1 MQKLQSRIKAVE
13 KAMEEEINKLV
24 LQEDSYKG
32 KQEVNVMNEIEEMKP
47 PQGSPSQKGR
57 DMEKKVRGSSVSDVK
72 PEAVAADVKKV
83 GILMKDIPLDQ
94 GSGSGS
100 GSSSFRLHRRVNK
113 GTERTDDQM
122 LELWETAEKNGLN
135 RTVKVSQKPA
145 ISVIERGLVSAESES
160 MKRKTDHPQ
169 SGSCDIEKE
178 LGVDKLELS
187 PSIKESQHQE
197 TYNRKILD
205 RLASDANKLTN
216 LHTTVQNLKRK
227 LEGSKKSRKAK
238 DVDLDTVKE
247 QLQEVQET
255 VVQLVDLNCQLMR
268 NVEESSSRPSTPE
281 GKVSSSGE
289 LKEGGPSIIRRRK
302 ICEQARK
309 GSEKIGRLQLEV
321 QKIEYIL
328 LRLED
333 EKKSKGKSRFS
344 RSRTGIILRDFIYN
358 GRKNS
363 GKKKKTQMCG
373 CFKPNNNSE
382 SRMM

>member
-1 MQKLQSRIKAVE
+1 MPTGVKDLQKLQSRIKAVE

-24 LQEDSYKG
+24 LQDSYKG
-32 KQEVNVMNEIEEMKP
+32 RQQVNVMNEIEEMK

-57 DMEKKVRGSSVSDVK
+57 DMEKKVRGSSLSDVK
-72 PEAVAADVKKV
+72 PEAAADVKKV

-94 GSGSGS
+94 GSGS
-100 GSSSFRLHRRVNK
+100 SSFRLHRRVK

-122 LELWETAEKNGLN
+122 LELWETAENSGLN

-145 ISVIERGLVSAESES
+145 ISVIERGLVTAQSES

-216 LHTTVQNLKRK
+216 LHMTVQNLTRK

-255 VVQLVDLNCQLMR
+255 VIQLVDLNSQLMR
-268 NVEESSSRPSTPE
+268 NVEESSRPSTPE

-289 LKEGGPSIIRRRK
+289 LKEGPSIIRRRK
-302 ICEQARK
+302 ISEQARK

>member
-24 LQEDSYKG
+24 LQDSYKG
-32 KQEVNVMNEIEEMKP
+32 KQQVNVMNEIEEMK

-57 DMEKKVRGSSVSDVK
+57 DMEKEVRGSSLSDVK
-72 PEAVAADVKKV
+72 PEAAADVKKV

-94 GSGSGS
+94 GSGS
-100 GSSSFRLHRRVNK
+100 SSFRLHRRVK
-113 GTERTDDQM
+113 GTERADDQM
-122 LELWETAEKNGLN
+122 LELWETAENSGLN

-145 ISVIERGLVSAESES
+145 ISVIERGLVTAQSES

-216 LHTTVQNLKRK
+216 LHMTVQNLNRK

-255 VVQLVDLNCQLMR
+255 VIQLVDLNSQLMR
-268 NVEESSSRPSTPE
+268 NVEESSRPSTPE

-289 LKEGGPSIIRRRK
+289 LKEGPSIIRRRK
-302 ICEQARK
+302 ISEQARK

>member
-1 MQKLQSRIKAVE
+1 MPTGVKDLQKLQSRIKAVE

-24 LQEDSYKG
+24 LQDSYKG
-32 KQEVNVMNEIEEMKP
+32 KQQVNVMNEIEEMK

-57 DMEKKVRGSSVSDVK
+57 DMEKKVRGSSLSDVK
-72 PEAVAADVKKV
+72 PEAAADVKKV

-94 GSGSGS
+94 GSGS
-100 GSSSFRLHRRVNK
+100 SSFRLHRRVK
-113 GTERTDDQM
+113 GTERADDQM
-122 LELWETAEKNGLN
+122 LELWETAENSGLN

-145 ISVIERGLVSAESES
+145 ISVIERGLVTAQSES

-216 LHTTVQNLKRK
+216 LHMTVQNLTRK

-255 VVQLVDLNCQLMR
+255 VIQLVDLNSQLMR
-268 NVEESSSRPSTPE
+268 NVEESSRPSTPE

-289 LKEGGPSIIRRRK
+289 LKEGPSIIRRRK
-302 ICEQARK
+302 ISEQARK

>member
-24 LQEDSYKG
+24 LQDSYKG
-32 KQEVNVMNEIEEMKP
+32 KQQVNVMNEIEEMK

-57 DMEKKVRGSSVSDVK
+57 DMEKKVRGSSLSDVK
-72 PEAVAADVKKV
+72 PEAAADVKKV

-94 GSGSGS
+94 GSGS
-100 GSSSFRLHRRVNK
+100 SSFRLHRRVK
-113 GTERTDDQM
+113 GTERADDQM
-122 LELWETAEKNGLN
+122 LELWETAENSGLN

-145 ISVIERGLVSAESES
+145 ISVIERGLVTAQSES

-216 LHTTVQNLKRK
+216 LHMTVQNLTRK

-255 VVQLVDLNCQLMR
+255 VIQLVDLNSQLMR
-268 NVEESSSRPSTPE
+268 NVEESSRPSTPE

-289 LKEGGPSIIRRRK
+289 LKEGPSIIRRRK
-302 ICEQARK
+302 ISEQARK

>member
-1 MQKLQSRIKAVE
+1 MPTGVKDLQKLQSRIKAVE

-24 LQEDSYKG
+24 LQDSYKG
-32 KQEVNVMNEIEEMKP
+32 KQQVNVMNEIEEMK

-57 DMEKKVRGSSVSDVK
+57 DMEKEVRGSSLSDVK
-72 PEAVAADVKKV
+72 PEAAADVKKV

-94 GSGSGS
+94 GSGS
-100 GSSSFRLHRRVNK
+100 SSFRLHRRVK
-113 GTERTDDQM
+113 GTERADDQM
-122 LELWETAEKNGLN
+122 LELWETAENSGLN

-145 ISVIERGLVSAESES
+145 ISVIERGLVTAQSES

-216 LHTTVQNLKRK
+216 LHMTVQNLKRK

-255 VVQLVDLNCQLMR
+255 VIQLVDLNSQLMR
-268 NVEESSSRPSTPE
+268 NVEESSRPSTPE

-289 LKEGGPSIIRRRK
+289 LKEGPSIIRRRK
-302 ICEQARK
+302 ISEQARK

>member
-24 LQEDSYKG
+24 LQDSYKG
-32 KQEVNVMNEIEEMKP
+32 KQQVNVMNEIEEMK

-57 DMEKKVRGSSVSDVK
+57 DMEKKVRGSSLSDVK
-72 PEAVAADVKKV
+72 PEAAADVKKV

-94 GSGSGS
+94 GSGS
-100 GSSSFRLHRRVNK
+100 SSFRLHRRVK
-113 GTERTDDQM
+113 GTERADDQM
-122 LELWETAEKNGLN
+122 LELWETAENSGLN

-145 ISVIERGLVSAESES
+145 ISVIERGLVTAQSES

-216 LHTTVQNLKRK
+216 LHMTVQNLNRK

-255 VVQLVDLNCQLMR
+255 VIQLVDLNSQLMR
-268 NVEESSSRPSTPE
+268 NVEESSRPSTPE

-289 LKEGGPSIIRRRK
+289 LKEGPSIIRRRK
-302 ICEQARK
+302 ISEQARK

>member
-1 MQKLQSRIKAVE
+1 MPTGVKDLQKLQSRIKAVE

-24 LQEDSYKG
+24 LQDSYKG
-32 KQEVNVMNEIEEMKP
+32 KQQVNVMNEIEEMK

-57 DMEKKVRGSSVSDVK
+57 DMEKKVRGSSLSDVK
-72 PEAVAADVKKV
+72 PEAAADVKKV

-94 GSGSGS
+94 GSGS
-100 GSSSFRLHRRVNK
+100 SSFRLHRRVK
-113 GTERTDDQM
+113 GTERADDQM
-122 LELWETAEKNGLN
+122 LELWETAENSGLN

-145 ISVIERGLVSAESES
+145 ISVIERGLVTAQSES

-216 LHTTVQNLKRK
+216 LHMTVQNLNRK

-255 VVQLVDLNCQLMR
+255 VIQLVDLNSQLMR
-268 NVEESSSRPSTPE
+268 NVEESSRPSTPE

-289 LKEGGPSIIRRRK
+289 LKEGPSIIRRRK
-302 ICEQARK
+302 ISEQARK

-333 EKKSKGKSRFS
+333 EKKSNGKSRFS

>member
-24 LQEDSYKG
+24 LQDSYKG
-32 KQEVNVMNEIEEMKP
+32 KQQVNVMNEIEEMK

-57 DMEKKVRGSSVSDVK
+57 DMEKKVRGSSLSDVK
-72 PEAVAADVKKV
+72 PEAAADVKKV

-94 GSGSGS
+94 GSGS
-100 GSSSFRLHRRVNK
+100 SSFRLHRRVK

-122 LELWETAEKNGLN
+122 LELWETAENSGLN

-145 ISVIERGLVSAESES
+145 ISVIERGLVTAQSES

-216 LHTTVQNLKRK
+216 LHMTVQNLTRK

-255 VVQLVDLNCQLMR
+255 VIQLVDLNSQLMR
-268 NVEESSSRPSTPE
+268 NVEESSRPSTPE

-289 LKEGGPSIIRRRK
+289 LKEGPSIIRRRK
-302 ICEQARK
+302 ISEQARK

>member
-1 MQKLQSRIKAVE
+1 MPTGVKDLQKLQSRIKAVE

-24 LQEDSYKG
+24 LQDSYKG
-32 KQEVNVMNEIEEMKP
+32 RQQVNVMNEIEEMK

-57 DMEKKVRGSSVSDVK
+57 DMEKKVRGSSLSDVK
-72 PEAVAADVKKV
+72 PEAAADVKKV

-94 GSGSGS
+94 GSGS
-100 GSSSFRLHRRVNK
+100 SSFRLHRRVK
-113 GTERTDDQM
+113 GTERADDQM
-122 LELWETAEKNGLN
+122 LELWETAENSGLN

-145 ISVIERGLVSAESES
+145 ISVIERGLVTAQSES

-216 LHTTVQNLKRK
+216 LHMTVQNLTRK

-255 VVQLVDLNCQLMR
+255 VIQLVDLNSQLMR
-268 NVEESSSRPSTPE
+268 NVEESSRPSTPE

-289 LKEGGPSIIRRRK
+289 LKEGPSIIRRRK
-302 ICEQARK
+302 ISEQARK

>member
-1 MQKLQSRIKAVE
+1 MQILQSRIKAVE

-24 LQEDSYKG
+24 LQDSNKG
-32 KQEVNVMNEIEEMKP
+32 KQQEVTVMNEIEEMKP
-47 PQGSPSQKGR
+47 QRSPSKKSR
-57 DMEKKVRGSSVSDVK
+57 DMEKKMRGSSLSDVK
-72 PEAVAADVKKV
+72 PEAATDARVV

-94 GSGSGS
+94 GSGS
-100 GSSSFRLHRRVNK
+100 SSFRLHRRVK
-113 GTERTDDQM
+113 GTERADDQM
-122 LELWETAEKNGLN
+122 LELWETAENNGLN

-145 ISVIERGLVSAESES
+145 ISVIERGLVTGQSENI
-160 MKRKTDHPQ
+160 KRKTERPQ
-169 SGSCDIEKE
+169 SSSCDVEKE

-187 PSIKESQHQE
+187 PSIKEQPHQE
-197 TYNRKILD
+197 TNNRKILD
-205 RLASDANKLTN
+205 RLASDASKLTN
-216 LHTTVQNLKRK
+216 LHITVQNLKRK
-227 LEGSKKSRKAK
+227 LEGSKKSRKTK

-255 VVQLVDLNCQLMR
+255 VIQLVDLNSQLMR
-268 NVEESSSRPSTPE
+268 NIEESSRPSTPD

-289 LKEGGPSIIRRRK
+289 LKEGPSIIRRRK
-302 ICEQARK
+302 ISEQARK

-373 CFKPNNNSE
+373 CFKPNHSE
-382 SRMM
+382 SRRM

>member
-1 MQKLQSRIKAVE
+1 MPTGVKDLQKLQSRIKAVE

-24 LQEDSYKG
+24 LQDSYKG
-32 KQEVNVMNEIEEMKP
+32 KQQVNVMNEIEEMK

-57 DMEKKVRGSSVSDVK
+57 DMEKEVRGSSLSDVK
-72 PEAVAADVKKV
+72 PEAAADVKKV

-94 GSGSGS
+94 GSGS
-100 GSSSFRLHRRVNK
+100 SSFRLHRRVK
-113 GTERTDDQM
+113 GTERADDQM
-122 LELWETAEKNGLN
+122 LELWETAENSGLN

-145 ISVIERGLVSAESES
+145 ISVIERGLVTAQSES

-216 LHTTVQNLKRK
+216 LHMTVQNLNRK

-255 VVQLVDLNCQLMR
+255 VIQLVDLNSQLMR
-268 NVEESSSRPSTPE
+268 NVEESSRPSTPE

-289 LKEGGPSIIRRRK
+289 LKEGPSIIRRRK
-302 ICEQARK
+302 ISEQARK

>member
-1 MQKLQSRIKAVE
+1 MPTGVKDLQKLQSRIKAVE

-24 LQEDSYKG
+24 LQDSYKG
-32 KQEVNVMNEIEEMKP
+32 KQQVNVMNEIEEMK

-57 DMEKKVRGSSVSDVK
+57 DMEKKVRGSSLSDVK
-72 PEAVAADVKKV
+72 PEAAADVKKV

-94 GSGSGS
+94 GSGS
-100 GSSSFRLHRRVNK
+100 SSFRLHRRVK
-113 GTERTDDQM
+113 GTERADDQM
-122 LELWETAEKNGLN
+122 LELWETAENSGLN

-145 ISVIERGLVSAESES
+145 ISVIERGLVTAQSES

-216 LHTTVQNLKRK
+216 LHMTVQNLNRK

-255 VVQLVDLNCQLMR
+255 VIQLVDLNSQLMR
-268 NVEESSSRPSTPE
+268 NVEESSRPSTPE

-289 LKEGGPSIIRRRK
+289 LKEGPSIIRRRK
-302 ICEQARK
+302 ISEQARK

>member
-1 MQKLQSRIKAVE
+1 MPTGVKDLQKLQSRIKAVE

-24 LQEDSYKG
+24 LQDSYKG

-47 PQGSPSQKGR
+47 QGSPSQKGR
-57 DMEKKVRGSSVSDVK
+57 DMEKKVRGSSLSDVK
-72 PEAVAADVKKV
+72 PDAAADVKKV

-94 GSGSGS
+94 GSGS
-100 GSSSFRLHRRVNK
+100 SSFRLHRRVK
-113 GTERTDDQM
+113 GTERADDQM
-122 LELWETAEKNGLN
+122 LELWETAENSGLN

-145 ISVIERGLVSAESES
+145 ISVIERGLVTAQSES

-216 LHTTVQNLKRK
+216 LHMTVQNLKRK

-255 VVQLVDLNCQLMR
+255 VIQLVDLNSQLMR
-268 NVEESSSRPSTPE
+268 NVEESSRPSTPE

-289 LKEGGPSIIRRRK
+289 LKEGPSIIRRRK
-302 ICEQARK
+302 ISEQARK

>member
-24 LQEDSYKG
+24 LQDSYKG
-32 KQEVNVMNEIEEMKP
+32 RQQVNVMNEIEEMK

-57 DMEKKVRGSSVSDVK
+57 DMEKKVRGSSLSDVK
-72 PEAVAADVKKV
+72 PEAAADVKKV

-94 GSGSGS
+94 GSGS
-100 GSSSFRLHRRVNK
+100 SSFRLHRRVK

-122 LELWETAEKNGLN
+122 LELWETAENSGLN

-145 ISVIERGLVSAESES
+145 ISVIERGLVTAQSES

-216 LHTTVQNLKRK
+216 LHMTVQNLTRK

-255 VVQLVDLNCQLMR
+255 VIQLVDLNSQLMR
-268 NVEESSSRPSTPE
+268 NVEESSRPSTPE

-289 LKEGGPSIIRRRK
+289 LKEGPSIIRRRK
-302 ICEQARK
+302 ISEQARK

>member
-1 MQKLQSRIKAVE
+1 MPTGVKDLQKLQSRIKAVE

-24 LQEDSYKG
+24 LQDSYKG
-32 KQEVNVMNEIEEMKP
+32 KQQVNVMNEIEEMK

-57 DMEKKVRGSSVSDVK
+57 DMEKKVRGYSLSDVK
-72 PEAVAADVKKV
+72 PEAAADVKKV

-94 GSGSGS
+94 GSGS
-100 GSSSFRLHRRVNK
+100 SSFRLHRRVK
-113 GTERTDDQM
+113 GTERADDQM
-122 LELWETAEKNGLN
+122 LELWETAENSGLN

-145 ISVIERGLVSAESES
+145 ISVIERGLVTAQSES

-216 LHTTVQNLKRK
+216 LHMTVQNLKRK

-255 VVQLVDLNCQLMR
+255 VIQLVDLNSQLMR
-268 NVEESSSRPSTPE
+268 NVEESSRPSTPE

-289 LKEGGPSIIRRRK
+289 LKEGPSIIRRRK
-302 ICEQARK
+302 ISEQARK

-333 EKKSKGKSRFS
+333 EKKSNGKSRFS

>member
-1 MQKLQSRIKAVE
+1 MPTGVKDLQKLQSRIKAVE

-24 LQEDSYKG
+24 LQDSYKG
-32 KQEVNVMNEIEEMKP
+32 KQQVNVMNEIEEMK

-57 DMEKKVRGSSVSDVK
+57 DMEKKVRGSSLSDVK
-72 PEAVAADVKKV
+72 PDAAADVKKV

-94 GSGSGS
+94 GSGS
-100 GSSSFRLHRRVNK
+100 SSFRLHRRVK
-113 GTERTDDQM
+113 GTERADDQM
-122 LELWETAEKNGLN
+122 LELWETAENSGLN

-145 ISVIERGLVSAESES
+145 ISVIERGLVTAQSES

-216 LHTTVQNLKRK
+216 LHMTVQNLKRK

-255 VVQLVDLNCQLMR
+255 VIQLVDLNSQLMR
-268 NVEESSSRPSTPE
+268 NVEESSRPSTPE

-289 LKEGGPSIIRRRK
+289 LKEGPSIIRRRK
-302 ICEQARK
+302 ISEQARK

>member
-24 LQEDSYKG
+24 LQDSYKG
-32 KQEVNVMNEIEEMKP
+32 KQQVNVMNEIEEMK

-57 DMEKKVRGSSVSDVK
+57 DMEKKVRGSSLSDVK
-72 PEAVAADVKKV
+72 PEAAADVKKV

-94 GSGSGS
+94 GSGS
-100 GSSSFRLHRRVNK
+100 SSFRLHRRVK
-113 GTERTDDQM
+113 GTERADDQM
-122 LELWETAEKNGLN
+122 LELWETAENSGLN

-145 ISVIERGLVSAESES
+145 ISVIERGLVTAQSES

-216 LHTTVQNLKRK
+216 LHMTVQNLKRK

-255 VVQLVDLNCQLMR
+255 VIQLVDLNSQLMR
-268 NVEESSSRPSTPE
+268 NVEESSRPSTPE

-289 LKEGGPSIIRRRK
+289 LKEGPSIIRRRK
-302 ICEQARK
+302 ISEQARK